1 MNIKHEMIQT
11 IINLIIAYEK
21 IKMETWG
28 YQSNLKNAIFMLM
41 ILDAQNTETVQK
53 NDLVIIKEHLITM
66 ININLGWR
74 SEELEAFFTNYT

>member
-1 MNIKHEMIQT
+1 MKLLQRIELNIKNEMIQT

-28 YQSNLKNAIFMLM
+28 HQSNLKNAIFMLM

-53 NDLVIIKEHLITM
+53 NDLVIIK
-66 ININLGWR
+66 
-74 SEELEAFFTNYT
+74 

>member
-1 MNIKHEMIQT
+1 MIQT

-28 YQSNLKNAIFMLM
+28 HQSNLKNAIFMLM

-53 NDLVIIKEHLITM
+53 NDLVIIK
-66 ININLGWR
+66 
-74 SEELEAFFTNYT
+74 